1 MTNKH
6 EKMIKLTSKR
16 NENCN
21 HNEIG
26 QKKKKIK
33 SDITKYWWGYT
44 AMNLTVWSE

>member
-16 NENCN
+16 NGNCN

-26 QKKKKIK
+26 KKKFK
-33 SDITKYWWGYT
+33 SDITKC
-44 AMNLTVWSE
+44 

>member
-16 NENCN
+16 NENYN

-26 QKKKKIK
+26 QKK
-33 SDITKYWWGYT
+33 
-44 AMNLTVWSE
+44 N

>member
-21 HNEIG
+21 QNEIG
-26 QKKKKIK
+26 QKKKIK
-33 SDITKYWWGYT
+33 SDITKY
-44 AMNLTVWSE
+44 